1 MEILRSSLVNLRY
14 RMAMRA
20 SETIHETVLR
30 EEAIG
35 YLNVLSNHHYVDC
48 TLGGGGHTEA
58 ILEKSGPEGCVIAFE
73 LDADTIARTTKR
85 LKRFGKRLIVI
96 NDTFRNIGRIADLGK
111 PISGVLYDLGTSMDL
126 LKSSGRGFSF
136 LLDEPLDM
144 RFSVSSE
151 RAAAD
156 LIRTLRESDL
166 ADLIFRY
173 GEERLSRRI
182 ARAIVEARKNS
193 PIETT
198 RELVAVI
205 ERAVPP
211 SYRHGRIHPATRTFQ
226 ALRIAVNDELECLS
240 ESLEQAIPCI
250 ESGGHIVVI
259 SFHSLEDR
267 IVKQFF
273 RVQKLK
279 KAGVILTKK
288 PVVPSREEIERNPAS
303 RSAKLRAFELI

>member
-1 MEILRSSLVNLRY
+1 
-14 RMAMRA
+14 MRA
-20 SETIHETVLR
+20 TEIIHETVLK

-58 ILEKSGPEGCVIAFE
+58 ILEENGPEGCVIAFE

-85 LKRFGKRLIVI
+85 LKRFGKRLVVI
-96 NDTFRNIGRIADLGK
+96 QDTFRNIGSIVSFGK
-111 PISGVLYDLGTSMDL
+111 QIFGVLYDLGTSMDL

-136 LLDEPLDM
+136 LIDEPLDM

-151 RAAAD
+151 RTAAD
-156 LIRTLRESDL
+156 LIRTMREQNL

-182 ARAIVEARKNS
+182 AHAIVQTRTHD

-205 ERAVPP
+205 ERAVPA
-211 SYRHGRIHPATRTFQ
+211 SYRRGRIHPATRTFQ
-226 ALRIAVNDELECLS
+226 ALRIAVNDELGCLS
-240 ESLEQAIPCI
+240 ESLEQAVTLT
-250 ESGGHIVVI
+250 ESGGHVVVI

-273 RVQKLK
+273 RVQKFK
-279 KAGVILTKK
+279 KTGVILTKK
-288 PVVPSREEIERNPAS
+288 PVISSREEIEKNPAS
-303 RSAKLRAFELI
+303 RSAKLRALELIH

>member
-1 MEILRSSLVNLRY
+1 MQ
-14 RMAMRA
+14 A
-20 SETIHETVLR
+20 SEIIHETVLK

-58 ILEKSGPEGCVIAFE
+58 ILEKNGPKGCVIAFE

-85 LKRFGKRLIVI
+85 LKRFGKRLVVI
-96 NDTFRNIGRIADLGK
+96 HDTFRNIGSIASFEK

-136 LLDEPLDM
+136 LIDEPLDM

-151 RAAAD
+151 RTAAY

-182 ARAIVEARKNS
+182 AHALGETRRHS

-205 ERAVPP
+205 ERAVPS

-226 ALRIAVNDELECLS
+226 ALRIAVNDELAALE
-240 ESLEQAIPCI
+240 ESLGKAVLLLRDKGQGRAEA
-250 ESGGHIVVI
+250 ERRRIVVI

-288 PVVPSREEIERNPAS
+288 PVIPSREEIEKNPAS
-303 RSAKLRAFELI
+303 RSAKLRAFQILNPEP